1 LNKDASDPFKNCPPD
16 QLYTVETVLEATIPF
31 VRATMN
37 AAGWAAE
44 SKAGYTLAALFEKQ
58 LKHIKWIRKQGDM
71 AVVSLLLHAH
81 KAFLRAL
88 ADCETAHMRMLSH
101 PEPAAAKL
109 DYLLEFNGPY
119 DEALKE
125 KTKGMAPMVLIRRA
139 LPELLPPSADRS
151 LSGVRLEAPSASAT
165 VVKSGKGGG
174 DGGGGGKGK
183 GRDDGKGK
191 DKDDED
197 LAPGVLKGIVKWTDK
212 THMKLGSLVYDT
224 AKIAKHYSLDDDHC
238 FPVLLSTKKGK
249 AALALCPHWGKAGH
263 ESLTSVKHVAPK
275 DWNYTHVCSHMAEK
289 ASEGFKQ
296 GNKRKR
302 A

>member
-1 LNKDASDPFKNCPPD
+1 
-16 QLYTVETVLEATIPF
+16 
-31 VRATMN
+31 MN

-88 ADCETAHMRMLSH
+88 ADCETAHLRMLSH

-151 LSGVRLEAPSASAT
+151 LSGVGPAWEAACCPSCPAT
-165 VVKSGKGGG
+165 Y
-174 DGGGGGKGK
+174 
-183 GRDDGKGK
+183 
-191 DKDDED
+191 
-197 LAPGVLKGIVKWTDK
+197 P
-212 THMKLGSLVYDT
+212 
-224 AKIAKHYSLDDDHC
+224 
-238 FPVLLSTKKGK
+238 GK
-249 AALALCPHWGKAGH
+249 AAETSTHPKLGKARR
-263 ESLTSVKHVAPK
+263 TAHV
-275 DWNYTHVCSHMAEK
+275 
-289 ASEGFKQ
+289 SET
-296 GNKRKR
+296 RR
-302 A
+302 